1 MTIDPLNRFWKC
13 AAAGSG
19 LMAMLVA
26 LVFSTGC
33 IREGW
38 ADTAS
43 MPASSSIPAVVTAD
57 IQAGIE
63 RHIEEQVRVGGGYY
77 RLQFKDRE
85 LRLKLVRVHTE
96 YLANLG
102 PRRHFACVDLAD
114 ISGDVY
120 DVDFFMSGD
129 PGSMTVTE
137 TTVHKINGQ
146 PYYAWE
152 QKKDKTWHR
161 IPIERASEGHFGV
174 IRGRDN
180 FEFKYWAKLPQLT
193 TPARMWLPLPETD
206 RFQTV
211 EIISLQ
217 VPGKQRMV
225 HDRKNSN
232 RIWSWTSLLRTAA
245 RRSISASQCAALKRL
260 PMQRQNQEN
269 PTWHPTDS
277 CQSLKSFGQRRAL
290 SSQAKRKT
298 SCERGRSMIM

>member
-1 MTIDPLNRFWKC
+1 
-13 AAAGSG
+13 
-19 LMAMLVA
+19 MAMLVA
-26 LVFSTGC
+26 LVVSAGFIKEGC
-33 IREGW
+33 

-43 MPASSSIPAVVTAD
+43 MPTDSSLPAVVTAD

-85 LRLKLVRVHTE
+85 LRLKLVRVHTK

-102 PRRHFACVDLAD
+102 PHRHFACVDLAD

-120 DVDFFMSGD
+120 DVDFFMLGD
-129 PGSMTVTE
+129 PGFMTVTE

-193 TPARMWLPLPETD
+193 TPRRMWLPLPETD
-206 RFQTV
+206 RFQSV
-211 EIISLQ
+211 EIVSLQ
-217 VPGKQRMV
+217 VPGMQRMV

-232 RIWSWTSLLRTAA
+232 RILVLDLAPEDSGKTIDIRFAVRRIEKAA
-245 RRSISASQCAALKRL
+245 DEAPKPGQLSNLV
-260 PMQRQNQEN
+260 
-269 PTWHPTDS
+269 PTDS
-277 CQSLKSFGQRRAL
+277 CLSLKSFATTRAL
-290 SSQAKRKT
+290 WSQAKRKT
-298 SCERGRSMIM
+298 LCERGALRSCDSTVCVI